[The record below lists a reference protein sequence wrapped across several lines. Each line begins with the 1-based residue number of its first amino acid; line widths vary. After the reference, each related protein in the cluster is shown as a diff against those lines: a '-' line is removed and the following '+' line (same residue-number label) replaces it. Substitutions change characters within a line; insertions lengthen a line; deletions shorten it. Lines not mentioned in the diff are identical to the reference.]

1 MKKMVI
7 KKIILADSNVMY
19 LHEHFQKK
27 GGFAKM
33 KKLIVKG
40 NAKKVIYN
48 SVMNWNIDQVGVCN
62 YNFPTSEHLKRFG
75 VGIFFISF

>member
-1 MKKMVI
+1 
-7 KKIILADSNVMY
+7 
-19 LHEHFQKK
+19 
-27 GGFAKM
+27 M

-62 YNFPTSEHLKRFG
+62 YNFPISEHLKRFG

>member
-1 MKKMVI
+1 MSCMYMNIFKKRGICKNEKKM
-7 KKIILADSNVMY
+7 
-19 LHEHFQKK
+19 
-27 GGFAKM
+27 
-33 KKLIVKG
+33 IVKG

-62 YNFPTSEHLKRFG
+62 YNFPISEHLKRFG